1 MTGKAIMKFNG
12 GIGAILCSRCKVII
26 KTGKDFTQEEWKA
39 MRGELKLESQFCDDC
54 KAKMRDEKIDSVI
67 N

>member
-1 MTGKAIMKFNG
+1 MINKAIFKFNMG
-12 GIGAILCSRCKVII
+12 VAAILCSRCRVII

-39 MRGELKLESQFCDDC
+39 MRGESKLEAKFCNDC
-54 KAKMRDEKIDSVI
+54 KAKIRDEKIDSVI